1 MIYKHNINH
10 VKHKHVIILTLKCQI
25 FAHQGLKTKEIFCKE
40 KTTDF
45 ILQGRKPKF
54 TIKVGTE
61 NIFYPRKNDYV
72 RN

>member
-1 MIYKHNINH
+1 
-10 VKHKHVIILTLKCQI
+10 LTLKCQI
-25 FAHQGLKTKEIFCKE
+25 FAHHGLKAKEIFCKE

>member
-1 MIYKHNINH
+1 
-10 VKHKHVIILTLKCQI
+10 LTLKCQI

-40 KTTDF
+40 KITDF

-61 NIFYPRKNDYV
+61 NIFYPEKTIMLGIEPKTFKKQYITKSFIHV
-72 RN
+72 